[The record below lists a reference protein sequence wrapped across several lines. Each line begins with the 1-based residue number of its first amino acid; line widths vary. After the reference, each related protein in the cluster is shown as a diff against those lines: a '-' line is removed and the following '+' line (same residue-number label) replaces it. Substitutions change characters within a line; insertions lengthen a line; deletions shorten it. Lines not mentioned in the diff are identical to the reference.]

1 MSRLRHEAGQ
11 IVVLFAVLLPLF
23 LGLGAIAVDI
33 GYWYVVKKTA
43 QDAADAAALA
53 AARELPD
60 ACAAI
65 VKGEEYG
72 LANMPDATV
81 TVIPPTSCGSSVP
94 VPGGGEVPGAGA
106 GAGGEGSSTGV
117 LVTVSHD
124 TGAFF
129 GRVFGIAEPRV
140 TASAVAEMTSSGGN
154 LAIFAYANDCTGNP
168 LEFGASDVFIN
179 GFVHANGRFKISDG
193 PFWALNGTFDDAT
206 CRPSVEP
213 GVLAQFGED
222 RPPPWGTACGGGPCR
237 EPLEGAHWSWATTM
251 WFTPAQFGWPNCTYQ
266 ADSIEITADEVRLE
280 PQGDVRFHGGAIP
293 SGTYCARSSFTI
305 HGDNLRGRLT
315 ALAPEITVKGEGL
328 NLSSFSRNVLFFAI
342 PNTDVVANDGPPETT
357 DLECVP
363 DTGSDLNLSGS
374 GSQWIGI
381 IFNPCGRVRVSLD
394 VLLQGAILGNEVFVG
409 GDGFEMIGR
418 GNFEYSTALV
428 E

>member
-1 MSRLRHEAGQ
+1 MNRLRHEAGQ
-11 IVVLFAVLLPLF
+11 TVVLFAVLLPLF

-60 ACAAI
+60 PCAAI
-65 VKGEEYG
+65 AKGEEYG

-81 TVIPPTSCGSSVP
+81 TVIPPTQCGSPSL
-94 VPGGGEVPGAGA
+94 PGGGAGA
-106 GAGGEGSSTGV
+106 VDGGSGTGSGV

-124 TGAFF
+124 TGSFF
-129 GRVFGIAEPRV
+129 GRVFGFAEPRV
-140 TASAVAEMTSSGGN
+140 TASAAAELTSSGDN
-154 LAIFAYANDCTGNP
+154 LAVFAYDGDCVGNP
-168 LEFGASDVFIN
+168 LEFGASDVYIN

-193 PFWALNGTFDDAT
+193 PFWALTGTYDASGGS
-206 CRPSVEP
+206 CPPSVEP
-213 GVLAQFGED
+213 GVLAQFGEG
-222 RPPPWGTACGGGPCR
+222 RPPPWGTACGGAPCR
-237 EPLEGAHWSWATTM
+237 EPLEGEHWSWASTM

-266 ADSIEITADEVRLE
+266 ADSIEITDHEVTLE
-280 PQGDVRFHGGAIP
+280 PQGEVMSHGGEIP
-293 SGTYCARSSFTI
+293 SGTYCATSSFRI
-305 HGDNLRGRLT
+305 DGDNLRGRLT
-315 ALAPEITVKGEGL
+315 ALAPEISVDGEGL
-328 NLSSFSRNVLFFAI
+328 NLAAFSQNMLFFAI

-357 DLECVP
+357 GLTCVP
-363 DTGSDLNLSGS
+363 GDGSELRLTGS
-374 GSQWIGI
+374 GSQWAGI
-381 IFNPCGRVRVSLD
+381 IFNPCGAVSANLD
-394 VLLQGAILGNEVFVG
+394 VLLEGTILGNEVFVG

>member
-11 IVVLFAVLLPLF
+11 TVVLFAVLLPLF

-60 ACAAI
+60 PCAAI
-65 VKGEEYG
+65 AKGEEYG
-72 LANMPDATV
+72 LANMPGATV
-81 TVIPPTSCGSSVP
+81 TVIPPTSCGPSP
-94 VPGGGEVPGAGA
+94 PGAGA
-106 GAGGEGSSTGV
+106 GAGAGASAGGEGSGTGV

-140 TASAVAEMTSSGGN
+140 TASAVAELTSSGDN
-154 LAIFAYANDCTGNP
+154 LAVFAYDGDCVGNP
-168 LEFGASDVFIN
+168 LEFGASDVYIN

-193 PFWALNGTFDDAT
+193 PFWALNGTFDASGGS
-206 CRPSVEP
+206 CPPSVEP

-222 RPPPWGTACGGGPCR
+222 RPPPWGTACGGSPCR
-237 EPLEGAHWSWATTM
+237 EPLDGEHWSWASTM

-266 ADSIEITADEVRLE
+266 ADSIEITADELRLE
-280 PQGDVRFHGGAIP
+280 PQGDVRFHGGVIP
-293 SGTYCARSSFTI
+293 SGTYCARNSFTI
-305 HGDNLRGRLT
+305 DGDNLRGRLT
-315 ALAPEITVKGEGL
+315 ALAPEITVEGEGL
-328 NLSSFSRNVLFFAI
+328 NLSAFSQNMLFFAI
-342 PNTDVVANDGPPETT
+342 PNPDSVVNDGPPETT
-357 DLECVP
+357 VLTCVLGP
-363 DTGSDLNLSGS
+363 ESELKLTGS
-374 GSQWIGI
+374 GSQWAGI
-381 IFNPCGRVRVSLD
+381 IFNPCGRVSVNLD
-394 VLLQGAILGNEVFVG
+394 VLLEGAILGNEVFIG

-418 GNFEYSTALV
+418 GDFEYSTALV